1 MSFDHHDPEHD
12 PRFTTVVD
20 PEAPPDAFA
29 ALVDTARKTVGYDA
43 IEDDA
48 AADEIVAGRALRW
61 TSRAILVAALFL
73 LVFNARSLV
82 TWSTTLPPNW
92 ATATIRDLSNV
103 WDKRMSEAGLSGPRD
118 TIHTR
123 YEALKTPPR
132 RP

>member
-1 MSFDHHDPEHD
+1 MSFEHHDPEND
-12 PRFTTVVD
+12 PRFTHVVD

-29 ALVDTARKTVGYDA
+29 ALVDTARVAIGYDA
-43 IEDDA
+43 ILDDA
-48 AADEIVAGRALRW
+48 AADDIVAGRAQRW
-61 TSRAILVAALFL
+61 TSRAILVAVLFL

-92 ATATIRDLSNV
+92 ATATIRDLSNI
-103 WDKRMSEAGLSGPRD
+103 WDRRMVEAGLSIPRD
-118 TIHTR
+118 TLHAR

>member
-12 PRFTTVVD
+12 PRFTQVVD

-29 ALVDTARKTVGYDA
+29 ALVDKARVTIGYDA

-48 AADEIVAGRALRW
+48 AADDVVAGRALRW
-61 TSRAILVAALFL
+61 TSRTILTAALFL

-82 TWSTTLPPNW
+82 SWSTTLPPNW

-103 WDKRMSEAGLSGPRD
+103 WEKRMAEAGLTAPRD
-118 TIHTR
+118 AVHAQ
-123 YEALKTPPR
+123 YEALKAPPR

>member
-12 PRFTTVVD
+12 QRFTQVSD

-29 ALVDTARKTVGYDA
+29 ALVDKARVTVGYDA

-48 AADEIVAGRALRW
+48 AADDIVAGRALRW
-61 TSRAILVAALFL
+61 TSRTILVAALFL

-103 WDKRMSEAGLSGPRD
+103 WEKRMTEAGLTAPRD
-118 TIHTR
+118 AIHTG
-123 YEALKTPPR
+123 YESLKAPPR

>member
-12 PRFTTVVD
+12 PRFTHVVD

-29 ALVDTARKTVGYDA
+29 ALVDKARVTIGYDA

-48 AADEIVAGRALRW
+48 AASEIVAGRALRW

-73 LVFNARSLV
+73 LVFNTRSLV

-103 WDKRMSEAGLSGPRD
+103 WDKRMTEAGLSAPRD
-118 TIHTR
+118 AIHAQ
-123 YEALKTPPR
+123 YEALKAPPR

>member
-1 MSFDHHDPEHD
+1 MSFEHPDPETES
-12 PRFTTVVD
+12 PITPVID

-29 ALVDTARKTVGYDA
+29 ALVDTARTTIGYDA
-43 IEDDA
+43 IVDDA
-48 AADEIVAGRALRW
+48 AADDIVAGRALRW
-61 TSRAILVAALFL
+61 TSRAILTAALFL
-73 LVFNARSLV
+73 LVFNAKSLV

-103 WDKRMSEAGLSGPRD
+103 WDRRMAEVGLEAPRD
-118 TIHTR
+118 VIHAR